1 MKQGLL
7 DLCVFFILIA
17 LPSLAFA
24 EWYTMD
30 EFHDACMLSQ
40 LSPATRIE
48 QNNHRGIRI
57 KVSDVKENDKVVEV
71 TIARVEFGDSA
82 TYYSS
87 MERCKKAFHEKQRA
101 NREK

>member
-1 MKQGLL
+1 MKQGLI
-7 DLCVFFILIA
+7 DLSVFFILIS

-30 EFHDACMLSQ
+30 AFNDACILSQ

-57 KVSDVKENDKVVEV
+57 KVSEVKENDKVVEV
-71 TIARVEFGDSA
+71 TVARVEFGDST

-87 MERCKKAFHEKQRA
+87 MERCKKAYHEKQRA
-101 NREK
+101 NR